1 VPEYGSFGFI
11 GTWGRKLRRGL
22 ANLL

>member
-11 GTWGRKLRRGL
+11 GTWERKLRRGL